1 MKLLLTLLN
10 SFFFP
15 IVSIYF
21 FSGGGLD
28 RLTLFLMSFKLLILL
43 RVITMALDFAVTAAE
58 VELLNI
64 GSLNNHS

>member
-1 MKLLLTLLN
+1 MLLN
-10 SFFFP
+10 SFFIP
-15 IVSIYF
+15 IVFIYF

-43 RVITMALDFAVTAAE
+43 RLITMALDFAVTAAE
-58 VELLNI
+58 LELLNT